1 MEPTELELMLY
12 EALAIVKDEIILNP
26 FEKTEH
32 VTIIRLSNLRCD
44 EILKAFD
51 EFKKAHNLELRR
63 GEYVR
68 PEIKLNSKKKISAP
82 GTNHNN

>member
-1 MEPTELELMLY
+1 
-12 EALAIVKDEIILNP
+12 
-26 FEKTEH
+26 
-32 VTIIRLSNLRCD
+32 LRCD